1 MAFYGKVGIWGPAMA
16 MVFVQPLRTVELWPE
31 KKTTDKPC
39 GSTYGWTCSCNWSYF
54 WCEHFRVPGWTD
66 QSCQYRISHIWYI
79 HHIYIYIFM
88 YILCVYHSS
97 QVLPRVFV
105 IKLLR
110 WIISRCILSFWPTIW
125 ESIGI
130 SIWLLPRTSGIIY
143 IYIYTSDPWK
153 ETTTDHTS
161 PSHALTLWEILP
173 THSTN
178 LLVMYVHHFWITFF
192 TCNQLSIPQIWA
204 TPVASGGYLPREA
217 AARQKP
223 CFSPMIF
230 NKRWNSSNLSF
241 IRAVLL

>member
-1 MAFYGKVGIWGPAMA
+1 VA
-16 MVFVQPLRTVELWPE
+16 R
-31 KKTTDKPC
+31 KKK
-39 GSTYGWTCSCNWSYF
+39 
-54 WCEHFRVPGWTD
+54 
-66 QSCQYRISHIWYI
+66 QLISHVGQHMDEHAVVTKAIFGVNTSGCQGERTNHVSIESVIFGTYI
-79 HHIYIYIFM
+79 TYIYIFM

-130 SIWLLPRTSGIIY
+130 SIWLLPEPLE